1 MPKQSEPSDDSSAF
15 QACPFGNHSNVVAF
29 PLTDES
35 AAGEARVERINQ
47 YEFYSLATKLRD
59 IYLTGDVGAETVVFP
74 LLAAEQAIERLL
86 AGDPIDLG
94 LSRARTEALLK
105 AIKEMAGRHFMK
117 PNEEGVLA
125 WAFPQEGEIVK
136 DWEWSWLRS
145 VIENFEMVF
154 SDEMREA
161 ATYRVPRKGIYDTP
175 KLIDAADE
183 TFPPEVLAVLPQK
196 TRDDWCAAGR
206 CLAFNLLS
214 ASGFHVTRAVEGTLE
229 AYYQVFSGKPGALKR
244 SWSDYIKALQ
254 ALDDTAPHGRPSAK
268 TLAELDQMR
277 TDYRNPIAHPRVVLT
292 ESDARMLYANGESVI
307 IAMAQELRDVQQA
320 APANAL
326 LSIVAE

>member
-1 MPKQSEPSDDSSAF
+1 M
-15 QACPFGNHSNVVAF
+15 
-29 PLTDES
+29 
-35 AAGEARVERINQ
+35 ERINQ

-59 IYLTGDVGAETVVFP
+59 IYLNGDVGAESVVFP
-74 LLAAEQAIERLL
+74 LLAAQQAIEKLMN
-86 AGDPIDLG
+86 GDPIDLG
-94 LSRARTEALLK
+94 LSRARTEVLLK
-105 AIKEMAGRHFMK
+105 AITEMANRHFMK
-117 PNEEGVLA
+117 PNEEGILA
-125 WAFPQEGEIVK
+125 WAFPQDGEIVK

-145 VIENFEMVF
+145 AIENFEMVF

-183 TFPPEVLAVLPQK
+183 TFPSEVLAILPKK

-229 AYYQVFSGKPGALKR
+229 AYYQLFSGKPGTLKK

-254 ALDDTAPHGRPSAK
+254 ALDETAPHGAPSAK

-277 TDYRNPIAHPRVVLT
+277 TDYRNPIAHPRVVLS

-307 IAMAQELRDVQQA
+307 IAMAQEIRDAQQA
-320 APANAL
+320 VRANAL
-326 LSIVAE
+326 VTAISE